1 MGMHETDSARLV
13 ALFEQIRE
21 RQARD
26 EEQTNY
32 KDAPALHEMA
42 AIIRPYAARL
52 PAEDAD
58 ALGDIGAVCQFLGR
72 SYQEMFRGVY
82 AAEFYTAAFYA
93 GVLQAQAEGKAMEN
107 AEELLSAA
115 VKARNFYV
123 DDDCAGLK
131 EAALQVLTA
140 EEVARIATA
149 ASRRTLKR
157 DPVEMTEGYLAVIDE
172 VERKVEE
179 NMDFHGRGSCHQ
191 RWSLTRE
198 YLEEYGIVWRSL
210 GAMNPRFH
218 FD

>member
-1 MGMHETDSARLV
+1 MIRVTDINIPELDVYARLTEAQLAAV
-13 ALFEQIRE
+13 PGPGKGLFIAESPKVIQRALEAGCRPVSILV
-21 RQARD
+21 
-26 EEQTNY
+26 EEDCC
-32 KDAPALHEMA
+32 KGEALE
-42 AIIRPYAARL
+42 II
-52 PAEDAD
+52 EKC
-58 ALGDIGAVCQFLGR
+58 GDIPVYVGENAVLAKLTG
-72 SYQEMFRGVY
+72 YKLTRG
-82 AAEFYTAAFYA
+82 
-93 GVLQAQAEGKAMEN
+93 LLCAME
-107 AEELLSAA
+107 
-115 VKARNFYV
+115 RP
-123 DDDCAGLK
+123 G
-131 EAALQVLTA
+131 VLTA